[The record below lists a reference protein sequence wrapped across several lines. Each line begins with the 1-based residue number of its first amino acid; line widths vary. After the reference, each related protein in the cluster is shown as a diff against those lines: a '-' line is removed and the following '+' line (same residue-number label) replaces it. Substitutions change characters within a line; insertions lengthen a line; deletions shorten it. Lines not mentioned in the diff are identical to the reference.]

1 MKQIK
6 ELVIDRSK
14 WKRGS
19 PSNHDTY
26 LLDDDG
32 KMCCLGFYAL
42 ACGVDEE
49 SIRNKTEP
57 EFLEF
62 EIPGLSYDNEET
74 GYIHNTEFACSAIPI
89 NDTIA
94 MDEDQREEAL
104 INLFKENNVSLTFER

>member
-1 MKQIK
+1 MKKLK
-6 ELVIDRSK
+6 ELAIDRSK

-19 PSNHDTY
+19 PNSHDTY

-42 ACGVDEE
+42 ACGADEE

-62 EIPGLSYDNEET
+62 EIPGLSYDAEET
-74 GYIHNTEFACSAIPI
+74 GLRYNTEFTQRAIPI
-89 NDTIA
+89 NDTQS
-94 MDEDQREEAL
+94 MSEGQRESAL
-104 INLFKENNVSLTFER
+104 ILLFKEYGTDLTFEG

>member
-1 MKQIK
+1 MKKLK
-6 ELVIDRSK
+6 ELAIDRSK

-19 PSNHDTY
+19 PNSHDTY

-57 EFLEF
+57 DALEF
-62 EIPGLSYDNEET
+62 EIPGLSYEDEEAITIRNT
-74 GYIHNTEFACSAIPI
+74 GFTQNAIPI
-89 NDTIA
+89 NDSKTMGGA
-94 MDEDQREEAL
+94 EREEAL
-104 INLFKENNVSLTFER
+104 IRLFKEDGRKLTFEG